1 MQHSRGGPPETIRTS
16 SEGVQIM
23 RARLHFFVGTI
34 VTLAMVSSAAA
45 QSIGQRV
52 EHQQERIDQGLA
64 ARQLTAAQAQQLRSL
79 EMRLQRVEADMR
91 WQYGGDLSQRQRRT
105 LQQMADQNSAAI
117 HRLKHQRGTD

>member
-1 MQHSRGGPPETIRTS
+1 
-16 SEGVQIM
+16 M
-23 RARLHFFVGTI
+23 RARLHFSVGTI
-34 VTLAMVSSAAA
+34 VTLAMASSAAA